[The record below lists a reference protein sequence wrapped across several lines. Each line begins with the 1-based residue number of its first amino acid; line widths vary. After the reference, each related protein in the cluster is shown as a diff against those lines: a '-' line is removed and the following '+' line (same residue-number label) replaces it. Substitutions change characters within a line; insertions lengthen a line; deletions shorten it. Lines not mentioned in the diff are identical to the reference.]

1 MFPHHGID
9 QRRVF
14 KYRGVRCLERD
25 LPRLA
30 ADNRFAPTAALLN
43 DATEVLCKD
52 IAIARFA
59 NSTSSQVAVALR
71 AVTEI
76 RHMVGIYSSGELLQ
90 MNKCGRST
98 QTVTLAIVLS
108 TNLIYSRLSIGING
122 RGWMSNTRVHLQK
135 SNFAN
140 GNGRRSAPSPTT
152 MIACDPQAHVRVGAV

>member
-1 MFPHHGID
+1 
-9 QRRVF
+9 
-14 KYRGVRCLERD
+14 
-25 LPRLA
+25 
-30 ADNRFAPTAALLN
+30 
-43 DATEVLCKD
+43 
-52 IAIARFA
+52 
-59 NSTSSQVAVALR
+59 
-71 AVTEI
+71 
-76 RHMVGIYSSGELLQ
+76 MVGIYSLGELLQ